1 MRKPSSSSLGLP
13 LISLFAALAAACSPA
28 PPPPAAEKPTAGPPP
43 PDTIIIDTNIVTLAA
58 SPAPATAQ
66 AMAITAGKITAL
78 GTTAQIQA
86 LAGSATVSYTPP
98 AGTTLLPGFI
108 DPHSH
113 MAGVGFYADRKNWL
127 DVASTNLLF
136 KPSPGQPGCT
146 GTPDPQTCFVPVQN
160 QDDVVARLAQAV
172 KNVDASSKTPYVLAF
187 NYDPSRLG
195 ASQGC
200 KGAGFQCVNFENGQA
215 LEQLNA
221 ISSTVPIMVASESGH
236 IVYVNS
242 PALAMLNICGV
253 HVTPAAGAAAG
264 AAADKD
270 KPACY
275 QPTMN
280 VPQET
285 ALAQLGQLDED
296 LALYAISYFQGQL
309 IKANPTVALEGL
321 TAGATLYAQHGYTY
335 VQEGAAALADM
346 EIYAARLAT
355 PEQRK
360 TYPVT
365 MAMIAYDAGSAN
377 FQDTLDAAT
386 KAQKLFGSNPLVSVQ
401 AVKTFADGSPQG
413 FTAWL
418 DGNYL
423 NLYNPFN
430 NAGIF
435 PQQPYQGLPDVNQA
449 DMTTRVKQ
457 AHAAGWPMIIHQNG
471 DAAITAALAALASSS
486 PPSGKR
492 DVVLHA
498 PMITVAQL
506 QALDKNNVTVSF
518 LMPNVFY
525 WGLPECQQVLG
536 APDTVNMYPAAA
548 AISAGINVTL
558 HTDSPVT
565 PPAPLFAIWAAASR
579 SAQQPSWY
587 PNLDAA
593 ACPPVMVS
601 SAGAGNQTIT
611 IEQALRAYTVNAAW
625 QYGQEATRGTL
636 EVNKIADIVMLS
648 ANPLSLQNDVNQLR
662 TVQIVGTYS
671 QGRQFLNAAPGAN
684 WPEPT
689 AGL

>member
-1 MRKPSSSSLGLP
+1 MRLPSSSSLGLA
-13 LISLFAALAAACSPA
+13 LVSVFAALAAACSSPP
-28 PPPPAAEKPTAGPPP
+28 PPPPAAKPAAGTAA

-66 AMAITAGKITAL
+66 AMAITNGQITAL
-78 GTTAQIQA
+78 GTTAQIQQ
-86 LAGSATVSYTPP
+86 LAGPSTVSYTPP

-113 MAGVGFYADRKNWL
+113 MAGVGYYADRKNWV
-127 DVASTNLLF
+127 DVASTNILF

-146 GTPDPQTCFVPVQN
+146 GTPDPQTCYIPVQS
-160 QDDVVARLAQAV
+160 QDDVVARLTKAVQAV
-172 KNVDASSKTPYVLAF
+172 DPSSKTPYVLAF

-200 KGAGFQCVNFENGQA
+200 KGAGFQCVNFENGTA
-215 LEQLNA
+215 LQQLDA

-242 PALAMLNICGV
+242 PALALLNICGV
-253 HVTPAAGAAAG
+253 TVGSA
-264 AAADKD
+264 AAADTSAPAKD
-270 KPACY
+270 KPPCY
-275 QPTMN
+275 TPTMN
-280 VPQET
+280 LPQET

-296 LALYAISYFQGQL
+296 LALYAISFFQGKL
-309 IKANPTVALEGL
+309 IAANPVIGLEGL
-321 TAGATLYAQHGYTY
+321 TAGATIYAQHGYTF
-335 VQEGAAALADM
+335 VQEGAAALGDM
-346 EIYAARLAT
+346 ELYAARLAT
-355 PEQRK
+355 PAQRA

-365 MAMIAYDAGSAN
+365 MAMIAYDAASAN

-386 KAQKLFGSNPLVSVQ
+386 KAQKLFGSNPLISVQ

-413 FTAWL
+413 YTAWL
-418 DGNYL
+418 DGPYL

-449 DMTTRVKQ
+449 DMTTRVQQ
-457 AHAAGWPMIIHQNG
+457 AHAAGFPMIIHQNG
-471 DAAITAALAALASSS
+471 DAAITAALNALAAA
-486 PPSGKR
+486 PPPPAGKR

-506 QALDKNNVTVSF
+506 QALNKQNVTVSF

-536 APDTVNMYPAAA
+536 APDTVNMYPAAS
-548 AISAGINVTL
+548 AISAGVNVTL

-587 PNLDAA
+587 PNLDATT
-593 ACPPVMVS
+593 CPPTMVS

-625 QYGQEATRGTL
+625 QYGMEATRGTL
-636 EVNKIADIVMLS
+636 EVNKVADIVMLS
-648 ANPLSLQNDVNQLR
+648 ANPLAMQNDVNQLR

-671 QGRQFLNAAPGAN
+671 QGRQFLNAAPTTN

-689 AGL
+689 AGQ

>member
-1 MRKPSSSSLGLP
+1 MRQPSSSSLGLVVV
-13 LISLFAALAAACSPA
+13 SLLAALAAACSQA
-28 PPPPAAEKPTAGPPP
+28 PPPPAEKPAAAGPPP
-43 PDTIIIDTNIVTLAA
+43 PDTIIINTNIVTLAA

-66 AMAITAGKITAL
+66 AMAITNGQITAL

-86 LAGSATVSYTPP
+86 LAGTGTVSYTPP

-113 MAGVGFYADRKNWL
+113 MAGVGYYADRTHWL

-146 GTPDPQTCFVPVQN
+146 GTPDPQTCFIPVQN

-172 KNVDASSKTPYVLAF
+172 KNVDPSSKTPYVLAF

-200 KGAGFQCVNFENGQA
+200 KGAGFQCVNFENGKA

-221 ISSTVPIMVASESGH
+221 ISSTVPIVVTSESGH

-253 HVTPAAGAAAG
+253 HVTPSAGSAEG
-264 AAADKD
+264 AADKD
-270 KPACY
+270 KKPACY

-280 VPQET
+280 VPEET

-309 IKANPTVALEGL
+309 IKANPAIGLEGL
-321 TAGATLYAQHGYTY
+321 SAGATIYAQHGYTL
-335 VQEGAAALADM
+335 VQEGAASLGAM

-365 MAMIAYDAGSAN
+365 MAMIAYDAASAN

-386 KAQKLFGSNPLVSVQ
+386 KAQKLFGSNPLISVQ

-435 PQQPYQGLPDVNQA
+435 PQQPYQGLPDVDQP
-449 DMTTRVKQ
+449 DMTTRVQQ
-457 AHAAGWPMIIHQNG
+457 AHKAGFPMIIHQNG
-471 DAAITAALAALASSS
+471 DAAITAALAALASST
-486 PPSGKR
+486 PPAGKR

-506 QALDKNNVTVSF
+506 QALNKNNVTVSF

-548 AISAGINVTL
+548 AISAGLNVTL
-558 HTDSPVT
+558 HTDSPVS

-587 PNLDAA
+587 PNLDANT
-593 ACPPVMVS
+593 CPPTMVS

-625 QYGQEATRGTL
+625 QYGMEATRGTL

-648 ANPLSLQNDVNQLR
+648 ANPLSMQGDVNQLR

-671 QGRQFLNAAPGAN
+671 QGRQFINSAPTTN